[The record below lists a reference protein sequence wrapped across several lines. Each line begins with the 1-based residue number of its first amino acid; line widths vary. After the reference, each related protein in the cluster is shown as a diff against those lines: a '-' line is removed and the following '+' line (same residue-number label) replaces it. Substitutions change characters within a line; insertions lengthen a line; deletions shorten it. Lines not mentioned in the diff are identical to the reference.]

1 MLVLYLSVKINF
13 IEYIIWKR
21 MIFKRFNK
29 DNINEMIYKF
39 DLGMF
44 GYIYIYFLL
53 IKKRLKRYV

>member
-1 MLVLYLSVKINF
+1 
-13 IEYIIWKR
+13 